1 MMKDGMAC
9 MEQGIIFQLR
19 PDKVKGYF
27 RKKQIFSKM
36 LIIYDSSTNICQS
49 EKKHLYVACNKTRS

>member
-9 MEQGIIFQLR
+9 MEQGIIFQLK

-49 EKKHLYVACNKTRS
+49 KIKQLHLA